1 MKKYQLNLKRILNLA
16 LSNNVAL
23 PWLQR
28 HKKSEQKMLINVA
41 KTQI

>member
-1 MKKYQLNLKRILNLA
+1 MMKYQLNLKRIKNLA

-28 HKKSEQKMLINVA
+28 LKNLEQKMFINVG

>member
-1 MKKYQLNLKRILNLA
+1 MKNYQLNLKIIENLA
-16 LSNNVAL
+16 LTNNVAL

-28 HKKSEQKMLINVA
+28 HKNSEQKMLINVA